1 MDEYLPLELRNYAKN
16 HKRNLALVYI
26 RSNNDALNEIFV
38 AEREVCKTST
48 FQVTADGRWLGK
60 FKSSG
65 FIISTGTGS
74 TGWLHSA
81 KRVQENTV
89 ARILSKFGAQ
99 HEPFEVHE

>member
-1 MDEYLPLELRNYAKN
+1 MLFETTEIDLDLDNQAAN
-16 HKRNLALVYI
+16 HKVL
-26 RSNNDALNEIFV
+26 ALNEIFV